1 MLINVYLK
9 HRKYDATGTFNS
21 ETKETIVKKGSV
33 VSEDISTAPM
43 FRSANSIRKLRAKSV
58 ENRILKK
65 DISFKSPSS
74 AANFVTGYS
83 KNGYVTWKNEDGTIL
98 KDLL

>member
-1 MLINVYLK
+1 MIIDVYLK
-9 HRKYDATGTFNS
+9 HRKYYASGTFNT

-43 FRSANSIRKLRAKSV
+43 FRSANSIRKLRANSV

-65 DISFKSPSS
+65 DILFKSPSS
-74 AANFVTGYS
+74 AANFVTGHS
-83 KNGYVTWKNEDGTIL
+83 KNGYVSWKNKEGTIL

>member
-1 MLINVYLK
+1 MLIDVYLK
-9 HRKYDATGTFNS
+9 HRKYDAIGTFNP
-21 ETKETIVKKGSV
+21 ETKETIVKQGSV

-43 FRSANSIRKLRAKSV
+43 FRSANSIRKLRKNSV

-74 AANFVTGYS
+74 AANFVTGHS
-83 KNGYVTWKNEDGTIL
+83 KNGYVSWKNKDGTIL

>member
-1 MLINVYLK
+1 MLIDVYLK
-9 HRKYDATGTFNS
+9 HRNYDAVGTYNT
-21 ETKETIVKKGSV
+21 ETKETIVKKGSI
-33 VSEDISTAPM
+33 VSEDVSNAPM
-43 FRSANSIRKLRAKSV
+43 FRSANSIRKKRIESV

-83 KNGYVTWKNEDGTIL
+83 KNGYVTWKNKEGTLL
-98 KDLL
+98 KDLR